1 MKGFSMS
8 FIEDDNI
15 FRILTPDGEVCGDV
29 PPLKEN
35 ELMRLYRWMVFGRI
49 FSDRMVALQRQGR
62 MGTFAPLNG
71 QEATCVGM
79 AAPLRQEDWLMGS
92 YRESL
97 PYMVKG
103 VPLLAQL
110 KHWGGYIPDNYPY
123 EARCLPFQIVLATQV
138 LHCVGIAHA
147 IKYKKEQH
155 VSVVGVGDGAT
166 SEGDF
171 NEALN
176 FAAVFQVP
184 AIFVVQNNGY
194 AISVP
199 RHKQTTIQ
207 SFTERAAGFGI
218 PARLVDGNDIL
229 AVYSSMTEAINR
241 GRNGGGPT
249 LIEAQTYRL
258 GAHTTADDPTKYRP
272 AEEMSYWS
280 NRDPLVRYKNY
291 LIEQELLTSIRD
303 EQLHNEVAAEF
314 EADLKIY
321 ETLPPQSI
329 EQQFELTFAKPSPQ
343 LIRQRDHLLRDL
355 K

>member
-1 MKGFSMS
+1 MS
-8 FIEDDNI
+8 FIADDAI
-15 FRILTPDGEVCGDV
+15 TQVLAPDGSVVNSV
-29 PPLKEN
+29 PDLPDTEHL
-35 ELMRLYRWMVFGRI
+35 RLYRWMIFGRI

-71 QEATCVGM
+71 QEAACVGM
-79 AAPLRQEDWLMGS
+79 AALLRPEDWLMGS

-103 VPLLAQL
+103 APLLSQL

-147 IKYKKEQH
+147 IKYKAEDH

-176 FAAVFQVP
+176 FAAVFQLP

-199 RHKQTTIQ
+199 RAKQSAVD
-207 SFTERAAGFGI
+207 SFTRRAEGFGV
-218 PARLVDGNDIL
+218 PAQRVDGNDIL
-229 AVYSSMTEAINR
+229 AVINAMADALQR
-241 GRNGGGPT
+241 ARSGGGPT
-249 LIEAQTYRL
+249 LIEALTYRI

-272 AEEMSYWS
+272 PEELDYWVA
-280 NRDPLVRYKNY
+280 RDPLLRYRKF
-291 LIEQELLTSIRD
+291 LTDRGLLTSATD
-303 EQLHNEVAAEF
+303 ENLHDDCAAEF
-314 EADLKIY
+314 EAGLA
-321 ETLPPQSI
+321 EFEALPPQRVG
-329 EQQFELTFAKPSPQ
+329 QQFELTFAQPTPQ
-343 LIRQRDHLLRDL
+343 LRRQRAQLYADL
-355 K
+355 NLPEDA